1 MTVSLRHALLA
12 LLTTQSMTGYDLCKS
27 FRSSVG
33 FVWHAPDSQ
42 IYPEL
47 RKMEDLGLVSSAPVP
62 WGPTTTKREYTITD
76 AGAQVFR
83 DWMNTTLEYSRER
96 DPVHLKA
103 AYFEWAAPEAAR
115 DQLLAHIDYYA
126 ARRDQWRE
134 MIAEIQDHSQPT
146 LARRLEHFPEEAWA
160 AITDFKVFSYE
171 GLVAQAEQQ
180 IAWAERGLGLIDRL
194 HADHPDAAIV
204 TDVPSL
210 KPDAQV

>member
-1 MTVSLRHALLA
+1 MTMSLRQALLA

-47 RKMEDLGLVSSAPVP
+47 RKMEEVGLVTSAPVP

-76 AGAQVFR
+76 AGVGAFR
-83 DWMNTTLEYSRER
+83 EWMNTTLDYSRER

-103 AYFEWAAPEAAR
+103 AYFEWATPEATR
-115 DQLLAHIDYYA
+115 DQLIAHLEYYE
-126 ARRDQWRE
+126 ARREQWLG
-134 MIAEIQDHSQPT
+134 MIGELQDHSQPT
-146 LARRLEHFPEEAWA
+146 LVRRLEHFPEDSWE
-160 AITDFKVFSYE
+160 AITEFKVFSYQ

-180 IAWAERGLGLIDRL
+180 IEWAKRGLELSDRL
-194 HADHPDAAIV
+194 HAQRPDDAIITGLPAV
-204 TDVPSL
+204 SADRTS
-210 KPDAQV
+210 